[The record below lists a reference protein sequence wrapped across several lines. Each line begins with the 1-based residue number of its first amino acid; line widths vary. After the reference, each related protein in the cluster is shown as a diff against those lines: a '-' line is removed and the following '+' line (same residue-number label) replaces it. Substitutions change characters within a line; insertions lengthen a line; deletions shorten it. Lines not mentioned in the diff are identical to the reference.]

1 MTYEPVTP
9 APAPVYQP
17 APAAAP
23 ANDKPWMAITSLVLG
38 VLNLCLWAVPCCNGL
53 FAIAALVLG
62 FLGLKT
68 SKRGF
73 AIAGIVL
80 GGLTLLFSI
89 IWTIVLALNP
99 EIFESLTG
107 SY

>member
-1 MTYEPVTP
+1 MSYESVTP
-9 APAPVYQP
+9 EPAPVYQP
-17 APAAAP
+17 AAAAP

-38 VLNLCLWAVPCCNGL
+38 VLNLCLWAVPCCNGI
-53 FAIAALVLG
+53 FAIGALVLG

-73 AIAGIVL
+73 AIAGLIL

-89 IWTIVLALNP
+89 IWTVVLALNW
-99 EIFESLTG
+99 EEFASMLN
-107 SY
+107 Y